1 MKYVNILPPKGLL
14 CPLPTNLHELIERFL
29 SKLQEIDCIMDCC
42 PTCCVAE
49 IELQIQSLDSSDLV
63 DENEFILLG
72 KKQTRVRQRFSRWFH
87 LMMQFAP
94 LKVKSKF

>member
-1 MKYVNILPPKGLL
+1 MKMFHTDHVYMKYVNILPPKGLL

-49 IELQIQSLDSSDLV
+49 IELQIQSLDSSDSV

-72 KKQTRVRQRFSRWFH
+72 KK
-87 LMMQFAP
+87 
-94 LKVKSKF
+94 